1 MSSSCRTVPSV
12 VTTTPSFQCTPVD
25 GKRIPATFAG
35 RDRGTDLAVLR
46 IPPGSLPVA
55 KLGDPAVLRPGNLVL
70 ALARLDEGGARAAF
84 GAVSATGGKWRAWK
98 GGEIDRWL
106 QSDLTIYPGFGGG
119 PLVDSTGQIHGINSG
134 ALSRPLATTIP
145 VGTVSRVV
153 AQLLERGYVPRG
165 WIGAAMQPV
174 RNDEGGGLLL
184 VSIEKDTP
192 AATAGLLLGDV
203 IVAID
208 GKSLESFDQ
217 LLDVL
222 SGDAVG
228 KKVRLDV
235 LRAGKR
241 REIEV
246 VIGERPRGRGRR

>member
-1 MSSSCRTVPSV
+1 
-12 VTTTPSFQCTPVD
+12 
-25 GKRIPATFAG
+25 
-35 RDRGTDLAVLR
+35 
-46 IPPGSLPVA
+46 
-55 KLGDPAVLRPGNLVL
+55 VLRPGNLVL
-70 ALARLDEGGARAAF
+70 ALGRLDEGGARAAF

-119 PLVDSTGQIHGINSG
+119 PLVDSSGQIHGINSG

-145 VGTVSRVV
+145 VGTVHRVV

-174 RNDEGGGLLL
+174 RSDEGGGLLL

-192 AATAGLLLGDV
+192 AAKAGLLLGDV

-222 SGDAVG
+222 SGDSVG
-228 KKVRLDV
+228 KKVSLDV
-235 LRAGKR
+235 VRAGKQR
-241 REIEV
+241 KIEV
-246 VIGERPRGRGRR
+246 VIGERPRGRGRGGR